1 MIFCYFKPF
10 EIIIKGGNN
19 IKPSRH
25 HQFKNIFLDKIGY
38 NKQLYF
44 GRLSFHVVNIG
55 LPA

>member
-10 EIIIKGGNN
+10 EIIIKGGHN